1 MLRLVLL
8 ETRQLARERFTWVLL
23 LFLVIACALAVVNG
37 RALMTAQIEGR
48 AAAADGDTSRLE
60 RIRTNLQPDADRAMA
75 VLIPYWIRQEVV
87 SPPPPLAD
95 FSAGRAPYEPHATI
109 VTLRSRE
116 DTLFERTAV
125 DNPEATARGA
135 LDLGFVV
142 VVLAPLALIALGYG
156 LFSADRESGAA
167 QLLLAQG
174 GTPTR
179 VLLARSVP
187 RLLLVLTPL
196 ALSAAALLATGPAI
210 EARASAA
217 GWWLLIALSLAL
229 FWWAVI
235 LSVNALKIGAET
247 AALALV
253 SVWALLTLVLPAV
266 VTAAAQLAY
275 PPPSRFEQIAAARA
289 AEVASTTAYENDHPD
304 LASEGF
310 EGRLASIRKS
320 LSVGRTVERAID
332 PIARRFDAQ
341 LAGQQRVFRALAWAS
356 PPMIAA
362 DAMTAAAGTDV
373 GRSLAFRRAAVG
385 YLDQIKAALGGFI
398 DRGAVMTRSEYQA
411 LPAFAW
417 QPEPAQPVGRLAALA
432 LITLAIGAVALH
444 RFRRVSV

>member
-23 LFLVIACALAVVNG
+23 LFLVLACALAVANG
-37 RALMTAQIEGR
+37 RALMTAQVEGR
-48 AAAADGDTSRLE
+48 AAAVKGDTSRLE
-60 RIRTNLQPDADRAMA
+60 RIEANLQPDADRAMA
-75 VLIPYWIRQEVV
+75 VLIPYWVQQQVV

-95 FSAGRAPYEPHATI
+95 FSAGRAPYEPHATT

-135 LDLGFVV
+135 LDLTFVA

-167 QLLLAQG
+167 RLLLAQG

-196 ALSAAALLATGPAI
+196 ALSAAVFLATGP
-210 EARASAA
+210 ELEGRAAA
-217 GWWLLIALSLAL
+217 AAWWLLIALALAL

-235 LSVNALKIGAET
+235 LLVNALRVGAET

-253 SVWALLTLVLPAV
+253 SVWALLTLVLPAAI
-266 VTAAAQLAY
+266 TAAAQIAY
-275 PPPSRFEQIAAARA
+275 PPPSRFEQIATARA

-320 LSVGRTVERAID
+320 LSVGRTVDRAVD
-332 PIARRFDAQ
+332 PIARRFETQ
-341 LAGQQRVFRALAWAS
+341 LGGQQEVVRLAAWAS
-356 PPMIAA
+356 PPMVAA
-362 DAMTAAAGTDV
+362 DAMTATAGTDV
-373 GRSLAFRRAAVG
+373 GRALAFRQAAADHVTR
-385 YLDQIKAALGGFI
+385 LKASLGGFI
-398 DRGAVMTRSEYQA
+398 DRGGVMTPAEYQA
-411 LPAFAW
+411 LPNFEWRA
-417 QPEPAQPVGRLAALA
+417 EPTRPALQAAVLLLLAAVLSVVALRRLAR
-432 LITLAIGAVALH
+432 TPV
-444 RFRRVSV
+444 